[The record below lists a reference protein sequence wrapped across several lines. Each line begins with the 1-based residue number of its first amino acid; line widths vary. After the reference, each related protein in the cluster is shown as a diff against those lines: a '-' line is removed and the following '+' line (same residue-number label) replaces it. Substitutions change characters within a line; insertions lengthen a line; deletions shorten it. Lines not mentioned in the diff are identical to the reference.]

1 MKKTLG
7 KEKLVVQVENLK
19 NEKVA
24 SMITLSEESRR
35 MRDMMKMYGA
45 GMNMDMFGGEGEKL
59 VLNAN
64 HPLVKYL
71 YENKEAENAVTIC
84 EQLYDL
90 ALLAH
95 KPLEP
100 EAMTKFIERSNQIMM
115 ILTK

>member
-1 MKKTLG
+1 
-7 KEKLVVQVENLK
+7 
-19 NEKVA
+19 
-24 SMITLSEESRR
+24 MITLSEESRR

-71 YENKEAENAVTIC
+71 YENKEADNAVTIC